1 MDPISASCF
10 SLHAEENARA
20 IIEEKKQD
28 EKFHEIIVS
37 CRSLSHYDGRT
48 IKTLLPQIFATVLSA
63 SFHIVV
69 GISLAFSG
77 ILLPQLDDEKFP
89 ITPQQRPW
97 IASVIVLAVPLGAV
111 AGGFIMDAIGRL
123 NTVKLAAIPGV
134 FGWTLIAMA
143 TNFHMLIIGRL
154 LTGLASAL
162 GTSPAIV
169 YLTEIAR
176 ADMRG
181 SLISFAPA
189 YASLGMVLTF
199 LKGWFFS
206 WRVVAWTCLGYTVIP
221 CVLLMFIPESPAW
234 LVSKGKIE
242 QASKSLAWINKY
254 QPQPENKPQ
263 TLAEMQLAQLQKE
276 HQKKL
281 DEAALHGRGA
291 AYKARAFL
299 KPTGYKPLLILIGL
313 FLCQQFS
320 GIYITLFHSVEF
332 FQAVGSPVNAYLAS
346 VLISTVR
353 LFMSVLDTYLLR
365 TFSRR
370 PLIMLSGFTMA
381 TCMFFSGL
389 FTKWITEGTT
399 DATWVP
405 VAFLLLYV
413 IASMLGLLPIPW
425 TMTAEL
431 FPIEIRG
438 VAHSI
443 AYSSANIL
451 MFGAVQCYEV
461 LMTSLKGAAG
471 VQFFFAVICIIAM
484 VYTFVFVPE
493 THRKKLT
500 EIEEYFNHNMIY
512 LGQKPQKGGKKDK
525 SRDKEQTEKLMKV

>member
-37 CRSLSHYDGRT
+37 CRSLSFYEGKNV
-48 IKTLLPQIFATVLSA
+48 KTLLPQLIATVLAA

-69 GISLAFSG
+69 GIALAFSG
-77 ILLPQLDDEKFP
+77 ILLPQLEDENFP
-89 ITPQQRPW
+89 ISPYQRPW
-97 IASVIVLAVPLGAV
+97 IASVIVLVVPIGAIS
-111 AGGFIMDAIGRL
+111 GGFIMDSIGRL

-134 FGWTLIAMA
+134 LGWILIAMA
-143 TNFHMLIIGRL
+143 TNVPMLIMGRL

-169 YLTEIAR
+169 YITEIAR

-206 WRVVAWTCLGYTVIP
+206 WRVVAWSCLGYTVIP
-221 CVLLMFIPESPAW
+221 CILIMFIPESPAW

-242 QASKSLAWINKY
+242 QASTSLAWINKY
-254 QPQPENKPQ
+254 QPQPENKPH

-276 HQKKL
+276 HQKKV
-281 DEAALHGRGA
+281 DEATGRGA
-291 AYKARAFL
+291 IYKARAFL

-313 FLCQQFS
+313 FLMQQFS
-320 GIYITLFHSVEF
+320 GIYITLFHSVRF
-332 FQAVGSPVNAYLAS
+332 FESVGSPMNAYLAS
-346 VLISTVR
+346 VLLSAVR
-353 LFMSVLDTYLLR
+353 LVMSIVDTYLLR

-370 PLIMLSGFTMA
+370 SLIMTSGLGMA
-381 TCMFFSGL
+381 CCMLLSGL
-389 FTKWITEGTT
+389 FTMWIHDGTT
-399 DATWVP
+399 TMLWVP
-405 VAFLLLYV
+405 VTALLLYV
-413 IASMLGLLPIPW
+413 VTSMIGLLPIPW

-443 AYSSANIL
+443 AYSMANIL
-451 MFGAVQCYEV
+451 MFLAVQSYEN
-461 LMTSLKGAAG
+461 LMLAFGGAAG
-471 VQFFFAVICIIAM
+471 VQFFFAVVSLVAV
-484 VYTFVFVPE
+484 VYTFVVIPE
-493 THRKKLT
+493 THRKKLS
-500 EIEEYFNHNMIY
+500 EIEDYFNHNVIY
-512 LGQKPQKGGKKDK
+512 LGQKKKKRKAAEKDAA
-525 SRDKEQTEKLMKV
+525 EQSVKLMSV